1 MASTKTA
8 PRKTSVDYIRSSREK
23 MREALAMAKKADA
36 LMREAAR
43 DELRAA
49 ELKAKE
55 KAAALAI
62 KEKAKATKTAKPVI
76 VTDGV
81 GRKITL
87 PVTVADVFQKTL
99 GKRRHGSFLLSSVE
113 ADEIIETL
121 GENVSLTH
129 GSITVRFPG
138 NKNAIML
145 TPERDELL
153 TWNTV
158 PRPARKIA

>member
-1 MASTKTA
+1 MSSITMTKT
-8 PRKTSVDYIRSSREK
+8 RKTAADYARAAREK
-23 MREALAMAKKADA
+23 MKEALAMAKKADA
-36 LMREAAR
+36 LLREAAR
-43 DELRAA
+43 DENRAA
-49 ELKAKE
+49 ELKEKE
-55 KAAALAI
+55 KAAALAA

-129 GSITVRFPG
+129 GNFTVQFPRG
-138 NKNAIML
+138 NPL
-145 TPERDELL
+145 LFTVERDELL

-158 PRPARKIA
+158 PRVARKTA

>member
-1 MASTKTA
+1 MSATTVTKARKTA
-8 PRKTSVDYIRSSREK
+8 ADYTRAAREK

-36 LMREAAR
+36 LAREAAR

-49 ELKAKE
+49 EMKAKE
-55 KAAALAI
+55 KTAALAA
-62 KEKAKATKTAKPVI
+62 KEKATKTAKPTGVI

-113 ADEIIETL
+113 ADNIVDALTEDVCLSHNKVTVQFPR
-121 GENVSLTH
+121 GNSL
-129 GSITVRFPG
+129 IFTV
-138 NKNAIML
+138 
-145 TPERDELL
+145 ERDELL

-158 PRPARKIA
+158 PRVARKTA